1 MTLGIYT
8 ILLKGKGNFTGEREV
23 TFAITENTLMS
34 KVSVAKVKN
43 QQYTGEEI
51 IPELTVKSGKVLLEE
66 GTDYTVIFE
75 NNVEIGTATAILT
88 GVGDYSGEKKVT
100 FKISG
105 RSISKAKITGVPKS
119 VVYTGEAITIDSE
132 VWGEEPVLT
141 MTINKEKRRLEEGI
155 DYTIS
160 YLKNTNKGTATI
172 VFTGINGYSGTLK
185 KTFKI
190 TAYDMKKNVFGLL
203 EAVVD
208 EAAVYAKGGSKPKP
222 VVTFEDTVLVE
233 GKDYTLSYKNHTK
246 VNDGTNLKKLPT
258 VTIKG
263 KGNFSGS
270 IPLTYTI
277 EAQSLSE
284 MTISVPD
291 KTYANKKNAYKST
304 PKLADLN
311 GKVLKAG
318 TDYEKALVYSYK
330 DETVLADGT
339 IRNAGEIVGTNDIVP
354 VGTVIV
360 VTATGK
366 GNYLEG
372 TTIQGEYR
380 ITKASITSAKVQIP
394 AQIYTGEKI
403 CPDKDEITIKVGKL
417 TLEDTDYEIVSYENN
432 MSKGKAKVTIKGVGN
447 YGGTKTITFTIK
459 AKGFLWWWR

>member
-23 TFAITENTLMS
+23 TFTITENTLMS
-34 KVSVAKVKN
+34 KVTVAKVKN

-51 IPELTVKSGKVLLEE
+51 IPELTVKNGKILLEE
-66 GTDYTVIFE
+66 GIDYTVTFE

-141 MTINKEKRRLEEGI
+141 MTINKEKRTLEEGI

-160 YLKNTNKGTATI
+160 YLKNTNKGIATI

-222 VVTFEDTVLVE
+222 ITTPILAIVLPKPFVTVLTQPVRVDTIASPEPKGIARTAMMIAEMMSE
-233 GKDYTLSYKNHTK
+233 GNACILVKM
-246 VNDGTNLKKLPT
+246 
-258 VTIKG
+258 IR
-263 KGNFSGS
+263 S
-270 IPLTYTI
+270 IIITMPI
-277 EAQSLSE
+277 A
-284 MTISVPD
+284 I
-291 KTYANKKNAYKST
+291 A
-304 PKLADLN
+304 
-311 GKVLKAG
+311 
-318 TDYEKALVYSYK
+318 
-330 DETVLADGT
+330 
-339 IRNAGEIVGTNDIVP
+339 R
-354 VGTVIV
+354 
-360 VTATGK
+360 TG
-366 GNYLEG
+366 
-372 TTIQGEYR
+372 
-380 ITKASITSAKVQIP
+380 
-394 AQIYTGEKI
+394 
-403 CPDKDEITIKVGKL
+403 
-417 TLEDTDYEIVSYENN
+417 
-432 MSKGKAKVTIKGVGN
+432 
-447 YGGTKTITFTIK
+447 
-459 AKGFLWWWR
+459 